1 MAGDRGNRAS
11 ARRGFVGARLLA
23 LLTIGIG
30 FNGAAWAG
38 SFDLPFGTEADYKLT
53 FSYALAARTKHA
65 SQDLIN
71 GPVDP
76 FESSFMPT
84 DNGEP
89 SCSQS
94 PTGCQLLGFTHTGL
108 PNTANFDD
116 GDRNFQHKWNIINNR
131 VSAFGELG
139 FKNGNYGLSFTGS
152 AFYDQAYHGYNSNDS
167 LPYDTD
173 GSTVN
178 KTGAPNGFTNRTRH
192 YDGLRAR
199 LLDAYAYADWTF
211 GEDMN
216 LDLRVG
222 QQLVAWGESLFFS
235 GVALAQGPAD
245 AAKAFVPGAEIKDIL
260 LPVSQVALR
269 FSPFDKLTILG
280 QYKLDFKSTEL
291 FPEGD
296 YFSPA
301 DLIGPGA
308 TFGYGSVNPA
318 YGTRCPGLLQF
329 PGLPDLSFL
338 CSTVP
343 GHPTGTVLNASP
355 YIYITR
361 GPDIEPSKHGQW
373 GVGVTYQ
380 ITSATNIGLYRLRY
394 ADTNPAIQLNTGYA
408 VVGHAVINNQATT
421 ITTQAFNQVV
431 PTTYNIKYYGG
442 ITMSALSFSTAVGKF
457 NIAGE
462 LGYRQDMDTQVQA
475 HISGVLSPVYTRA
488 NLEQALLS
496 TLYVDNPGFVLDDLA
511 VVAEAGVIRIT
522 HTEALQSAPG
532 ISMVGNGGVLFAD
545 RTSSAFQMLAIGG
558 NHNVISGWDLKNQL
572 SFATII
578 KGNPANGGAFGSLI
592 GQGDR
597 RLGWTVTMTYLAN
610 MEFSLG
616 YNMFFGNPA
625 KRQHDVSPVEQ
636 NPFSDRDYVS
646 FNVKYN
652 L

>member
-1 MAGDRGNRAS
+1 MAGYRGNRAS
-11 ARRGFVGARLLA
+11 ARSVLGAQALMWLAIGAGFHS
-23 LLTIGIG
+23 
-30 FNGAAWAG
+30 AAWAG
-38 SFDLPFGTEADYKLT
+38 TVDLPFGTEADYKLT

-76 FESSFMPT
+76 FQSMVVPT
-84 DNGEP
+84 DNGL
-89 SCSQS
+89 
-94 PTGCQLLGFTHTGL
+94 PTCQQDPTRCQFVGFTHTGL
-108 PNTANFDD
+108 PNTSNFDD
-116 GDRNFQHKWNIINNR
+116 GDRNFQHKWDIINNR
-131 VSAFGELG
+131 ISAFGELA
-139 FKNGNYGLSFTGS
+139 FKNGNYGLNFTGS

-167 LPYDTD
+167 LPFDTD

-260 LPVSQVALR
+260 LPVSQVAVR
-269 FSPFDKLTILG
+269 FSPYDKLTILG

-308 TFGYGSVNPA
+308 TVGYGSVNPGYA
-318 YGTRCPGLLQF
+318 SRCPGLLQF
-329 PGLPDLSFL
+329 PGLPDLSFI
-338 CSTVP
+338 CGTVP
-343 GHPTGTVLNASP
+343 GIGGILLNAKP

-361 GPDIEPSKHGQW
+361 GPDIEPRRWGQY
-373 GVGVTYQ
+373 GVGLTYQ
-380 ITSATNIGLYRLRY
+380 ITSATNIGLYRIRY
-394 ADTNPAIQLNTGYA
+394 HDTNPAIQLNTGYA

-421 ITTQAFNQVV
+421 ITTQVFNQVV
-431 PTTYNIKYYGG
+431 PVSYNIKYYGG
-442 ITMSALSFSTAVGKF
+442 IDMTALSFSTALGKF
-457 NIAGE
+457 NVAGE
-462 LGYRQDMDTQVQA
+462 LAYRQNMDTQVQA
-475 HISGVLSPVYTRA
+475 HISGVLSPVYTRG

-496 TLYVDNPGFVLDDLA
+496 TLYVNNPGFLVDDIA
-511 VVAEAGVIRIT
+511 VVAEAGVVRIT
-522 HTEALQSAPG
+522 HTEALQSSPG
-532 ISMVGNGGVLFAD
+532 ISMVGGGGELFAD
-545 RTSSAFQMLAIGG
+545 RTASGFQMLAIGG
-558 NHNVISGWDLKNQL
+558 NHNVISGWDMKNQL
-572 SFATII
+572 SYAMII
-578 KGNPANGGAFGSLI
+578 RGNPANAGAFGSLI
-592 GQGDR
+592 GTGDK
-597 RLGWTVTMTYLAN
+597 RLGYQVTMTYLAN
-610 MEFSLG
+610 LEFSLG

-636 NPFSDRDYVS
+636 NPYADRDYVS
-646 FNVKYN
+646 LNVKYN
-652 L
+652 I